1 MVHQKSMG
9 RKKFTASHDFIASI
23 MQAEL
28 SPVTK
33 RVYLERVRYMLTNLK
48 VDVFTI
54 LRNPQKYIAWI
65 HDTFDALAT
74 QKSYISAILAIF
86 RHNEG
91 LKQQEQKHYDAW
103 FQAFQEIHA
112 QIDEKYKRNEPSERQ
127 ALGFVP
133 YEEIV
138 AKRDTLEKG
147 AYDRLLL
154 SLYTYIPPLRADWNR
169 VRIYIS
175 PDVPS
180 NIKEENY
187 VIIDEKQKIGKLIL
201 KEFKTA
207 STHNHYE
214 KELPSP
220 LVSEILSNIERD
232 PRDFIFQDRNGSP
245 YRPSSYTKWANR
257 TLQRLFARPLT
268 ISLIRHAYI
277 NTLDFNTLT
286 VQEKELI
293 AHDMAHTIGTQD
305 RYRLIFHKPPTSQH
319 E

>member
-1 MVHQKSMG
+1 MG
-9 RKKFTASHDFIASI
+9 RKKFNATHDFLASI

-33 RVYLERVRYMLTNLK
+33 RVYLERIRYMLTNLK

-54 LRNPQKYIAWI
+54 LRNPNKYVPWI
-65 HDTFDALAT
+65 RDTFDAYAT
-74 QKSYISAILAIF
+74 QKSYISAVLAIF

-103 FQAFQEIHA
+103 FQAFQEIHT
-112 QIDEKYKRNEPSERQ
+112 QIDEKYKRNEPSDRQ
-127 ALGFVP
+127 TLGFVP
-133 YEEIV
+133 FEDII
-138 AKRDTLEKG
+138 AKRDTLGEG
-147 AYDRLLL
+147 NYDRLLL
-154 SLYTYIPPLRADWNR
+154 ALYTYIPPLRADWNR
-169 VRIYIS
+169 VRIYMTPNI
-175 PDVPS
+175 PAH
-180 NIKEENY
+180 IKEDNY
-187 VIIDEKQKIGKLIL
+187 MILDEKQKTGKLVL

-207 STHNHYE
+207 SSHNHYE
-214 KELPSP
+214 KDLPSQ
-220 LVSEILSNIERD
+220 LVAEILMNLEKD
-232 PRDFIFQDRNGSP
+232 PRDYIFQDRTGTP

-257 TLQRLFARPLT
+257 TLQRLFGKPLT

-293 AHDMAHTIGTQD
+293 AHDMAHTVGTQD